1 MTSHHRKKF
10 SDEPFVGYIFDGP
23 PPRQHRLWF
32 IDRHVA
38 TLLRHG
44 NVGIL
49 HRCQGV
55 WKITDDPQTGTD
67 LMALTGVCLHYEHT
81 GSRWYDERMDTQ
93 RWTAVWKADRPHHPT
108 RPDRRETWFRRPHLR
123 PRRRRVAPGVMAR
136 LGCRNTEFKSVWYS

>member
-93 RWTAVWKADRPHHPT
+93 RWTAVWKLTDLTIPPDPT
-108 RPDRRETWFRRPHLR
+108 DARHGF
-123 PRRRRVAPGVMAR
+123 GVHTFGRDDDVWR
-136 LGCRNTEFKSVWYS
+136 LGLWPD